1 MSIYIIFCMNL
12 IESIASMQQRI
23 AQACA
28 DCRREASSV
37 KLLAVSKQQS
47 AASIRVAAEQGLT
60 MMGENYLS
68 EALAKQQE
76 LRDQAIDWHF
86 IGALQANKSK
96 IAAENFAWVHS
107 VDRVKL
113 AQRLSKQRPTQLPKL
128 NILLQVKVDLD
139 ANKSG
144 CAPAAL
150 PELVRQILALPNLRL
165 RGLMNIPALDADSK
179 VSFTVMRELFEQ
191 SAHQLPADRVSDWD
205 TLSMGMSSDFVE
217 AIHAGSTMVR
227 IGSALFGARRTS

>member
-1 MSIYIIFCMNL
+1 MNL
-12 IESIASMQQRI
+12 IESIAAIQQRI

-28 DCRREASSV
+28 DCGREPSSV

-47 AASIRVAAEQGLT
+47 AASIRAATEQGLT

-76 LRDQAIDWHF
+76 LRDASIEWHF

-107 VDRVKL
+107 VDRAKL
-113 AQRLSKQRPTQLPKL
+113 AHRLNTQRPQQLAPL

-139 ANKSG
+139 DNKSG
-144 CAPAAL
+144 CAPELL
-150 PELVRQILALPNLRL
+150 PELVEQILPLANLRL
-165 RGLMNIPALDADSK
+165 RGLMNIPALDVDPQA
-179 VSFTVMRELFEQ
+179 SFAAMRELFEQ
-191 SAHQLPADRVSDWD
+191 CARQLPAEHRSYWD
-205 TLSMGMSSDFVE
+205 TLSMGMSADFVE
-217 AIHAGSTMVR
+217 AIRAGSTMVR
-227 IGSALFGARRTS
+227 IGSALFGARSNQHHRN

>member
-1 MSIYIIFCMNL
+1 MNL
-12 IESIASMQQRI
+12 IESIAAIQKRI

-28 DCRREASSV
+28 DCGREPSSV

-47 AASIRVAAEQGLT
+47 TASIRAATEQGLT

-76 LRDQAIDWHF
+76 LHDTSIEWHF

-113 AQRLSKQRPTQLPKL
+113 AHRLNTQRPQQLAPL

-139 ANKSG
+139 DNKAG
-144 CAPAAL
+144 CAPELL
-150 PELVRQILALPNLRL
+150 PELVEQIMPLANLRL
-165 RGLMNIPALDADSK
+165 RGLMNIPALNVAPQA
-179 VSFTVMRELFEQ
+179 SFAAMRELFEQ
-191 SAHQLPADRVSDWD
+191 CTQQLPAERRSDWD
-205 TLSMGMSSDFVE
+205 TLSMGMSADFVE
-217 AIHAGSTMVR
+217 AIRAGSTMVR
-227 IGSALFGARRTS
+227 IGSALFGARSKHHHN

>member
-1 MSIYIIFCMNL
+1 MNL
-12 IESIASMQQRI
+12 IESIAAMQQRI

-28 DCRREASSV
+28 DCGRAASSV

-47 AASIRVAAEQGLT
+47 AASIRAAAEQGLT
-60 MMGENYLS
+60 MMGENYLN

-76 LRDQAIDWHF
+76 LCDKSLEWHF

-113 AQRLSKQRPTQLPKL
+113 AHRLNTQRSQQLAPL
-128 NILLQVKVDLD
+128 NILLQVKIDLD
-139 ANKSG
+139 DNKAG
-144 CAPAAL
+144 CAPESL
-150 PELVRQILALPNLRL
+150 PELIEQILPLANLRL
-165 RGLMNIPALDADSK
+165 RGLMNIPALDTDPKANFSA
-179 VSFTVMRELFEQ
+179 MRELFEQ
-191 SAHQLPADRVSDWD
+191 CAYQLPAERRSDWD
-205 TLSMGMSSDFVE
+205 TLSMGMSADFVE

-227 IGSALFGARRTS
+227 IGSALFGARNKH